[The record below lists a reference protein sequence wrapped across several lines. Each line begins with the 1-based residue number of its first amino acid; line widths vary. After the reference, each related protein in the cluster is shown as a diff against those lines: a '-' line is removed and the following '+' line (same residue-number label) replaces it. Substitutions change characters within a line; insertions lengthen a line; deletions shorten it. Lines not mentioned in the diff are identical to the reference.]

1 MNSGICSQISSSCNC
16 PIIRQYFVFKTVLV
30 CFWINCVVAYREI
43 ILYDSY
49 SRRTSFV
56 ENKDVKVSAI
66 NMQSFFPLTC
76 DQVFFFRRK
85 LKSRRTGK
93 EDKKNAPFSIRL
105 PDKREG
111 GPPDSRLCFLSKTVC
126 LPCLVRR
133 EWAFITRRSYGTK
146 RTKIYIPCW
155 MANDPVGPWKKKD
168 RFLND
173 VISVFLLPLGVV
185 CPTARCV
192 LYHATVSCKGSIL
205 YQPLP
210 IHPMRNLVDI
220 K

>member
-1 MNSGICSQISSSCNC
+1 
-16 PIIRQYFVFKTVLV
+16 
-30 CFWINCVVAYREI
+30 
-43 ILYDSY
+43 
-49 SRRTSFV
+49 
-56 ENKDVKVSAI
+56 
-66 NMQSFFPLTC
+66 MQSFFPLTC

-168 RFLND
+168 SFLND

>member
-30 CFWINCVVAYREI
+30 CFRINCVAYREI

-56 ENKDVKVSAI
+56 ENKDEKVSTI
-66 NMQSFFPLTC
+66 NMQSFFSLTC
-76 DQVFFFRRK
+76 DQVFFFFFFRRK
-85 LKSRRTGK
+85 RKSRRTGK
-93 EDKKNAPFSIRL
+93 EDKKNAPSSIRL
-105 PDKREG
+105 PNKREG

-133 EWAFITRRSYGTK
+133 EWVFITMRSYGTK
-146 RTKIYIPCW
+146 KNKNIYTLLDGKWPT
-155 MANDPVGPWKKKD
+155 GTLEKKGQL
-168 RFLND
+168 FEWCNLF
-173 VISVFLLPLGVV
+173 VFLLPLCVV

-192 LYHATVSCKGSIL
+192 LYHATVSC
-205 YQPLP
+205 
-210 IHPMRNLVDI
+210 
-220 K
+220 

>member
-16 PIIRQYFVFKTVLV
+16 PIIRHYFVFKTVLV
-30 CFWINCVVAYREI
+30 CFWINCVAYREM

-76 DQVFFFRRK
+76 DQVFFFFRRK
-85 LKSRRTGK
+85 RKSRRTGK

-105 PDKREG
+105 PNKREG

-133 EWAFITRRSYGTK
+133 EWVFITMRSYGTK
-146 RTKIYIPCW
+146 RTKI
-155 MANDPVGPWKKKD
+155 
-168 RFLND
+168 
-173 VISVFLLPLGVV
+173 
-185 CPTARCV
+185 
-192 LYHATVSCKGSIL
+192 
-205 YQPLP
+205 
-210 IHPMRNLVDI
+210 
-220 K
+220 

>member
-1 MNSGICSQISSSCNC
+1 MFLNKLRRLSRNN
-16 PIIRQYFVFKTVLV
+16 IIRLIFTKNIVCRKQGREGQRHKYAVL
-30 CFWINCVVAYREI
+30 
-43 ILYDSY
+43 L
-49 SRRTSFV
+49 SF
-56 ENKDVKVSAI
+56 NLRSG
-66 NMQSFFPLTC
+66 
-76 DQVFFFRRK
+76 VFFFRRNR
-85 LKSRRTGK
+85 KSRRTGK

-105 PDKREG
+105 PNKREG

-133 EWAFITRRSYGTK
+133 EWVFITMRSYGTK

-168 RFLND
+168 SFLND